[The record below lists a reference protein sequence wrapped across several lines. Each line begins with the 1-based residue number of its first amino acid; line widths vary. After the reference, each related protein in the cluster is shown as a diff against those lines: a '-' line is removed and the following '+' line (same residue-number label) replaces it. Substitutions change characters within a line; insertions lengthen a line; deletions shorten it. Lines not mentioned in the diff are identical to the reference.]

1 MLFGMDKKGVI
12 ILKQY
17 KIAGYCRIS
26 VDEELEKENT
36 SIENQKE
43 IIAKYV
49 TDYFPNSILD
59 FYEDRDKSGYTF
71 EQRNGYQ
78 KMRPKLMNGYYDIL
92 IVKDFSRFS
101 RRNSKGLGELEDLRD
116 AGVRIISIGDGI
128 DYPTNDEWHNIQI
141 RFLFNEMP
149 VTDTSKKVRG
159 VINNRQQNG
168 KWICAVP
175 YGYYI
180 TDTKEMTFTIDEAEA
195 EVVRLVFDL
204 YIKGWGYKK
213 ISKHLTNLHIPTPR
227 MSERA
232 RREAAGKKVCE
243 RSIKEEWSIISVQS
257 ILFNDFYIGTLRQGK
272 YTRKKIN
279 GDDVKKDESQHF
291 VFENNHEPIV
301 DYKTFSVAQELK
313 GKRSTDHY
321 RGKKKYDNFYS
332 GFLVCGD
339 CNSPMFSRST
349 PRLAPQYIC
358 GTYHKWGKEKCS
370 SHTSKTSVLDTIIKN
385 YLIKVRETSTEM
397 IDRVEKT
404 IKDEQSLIKKS
415 EKAIDTL
422 ETQLA
427 NAKENLK
434 KLYRQKVFEVAKKP
448 ENEELISETFDS
460 LIDECQSFIKGL
472 EQQLEMNNDKR
483 NNLIRAHRV
492 AQTAISI
499 FDRIIE
505 KKELDTTDIA
515 FAIEK
520 IFVYEDH
527 IEVKLKADI
536 DAILTTGK
544 LTVLEN
550 AANFNSDT
558 INISPTEIVQ
568 TSNNH
573 LNKVYSV
580 NVVSNGDP
588 LEIYTEKDGG
598 VIFRK
603 YSPMSDLQDIAAQIC
618 ESIGDST
625 GRIAAVSDR
634 DAIIALSGAPK
645 RELMDKPNS
654 PELDRLMEQ
663 RVHYRYKPGDSP
675 VRPTDSTEKYRLGV
689 ASPILS
695 QGDLMGC
702 VMLLM
707 GDDSAPVT
715 EADQKLAQTIAGFLG
730 KQFES

>member
-1 MLFGMDKKGVI
+1 
-12 ILKQY
+12 
-17 KIAGYCRIS
+17 
-26 VDEELEKENT
+26 
-36 SIENQKE
+36 
-43 IIAKYV
+43 
-49 TDYFPNSILD
+49 
-59 FYEDRDKSGYTF
+59 
-71 EQRNGYQ
+71 
-78 KMRPKLMNGYYDIL
+78 
-92 IVKDFSRFS
+92 
-101 RRNSKGLGELEDLRD
+101 
-116 AGVRIISIGDGI
+116 
-128 DYPTNDEWHNIQI
+128 
-141 RFLFNEMP
+141 MP

-175 YGYYI
+175 YGYYF

-232 RREAAGKKVCE
+232 RREATGKKVCE

-370 SHTSKTSVLDTIIKN
+370 SHTIKTSVLDTIIKN

-499 FDRIIE
+499 FDRIID

-558 INISPTEIVQ
+558 INISSTEIVQ

-588 LEIYTEKDGG
+588 LEIFTGPNEEVVFK
-598 VIFRK
+598 K
-603 YSPMSDLQDIAAQIC
+603 YSPIGELSAFSVQYAEALHKIGGLPAVIC
-618 ESIGDST
+618 
-625 GRIAAVSDR
+625 DR
-634 DAIIALSGAPK
+634 DHVVAVAGLPKKEMVERRLSVEMENILENRKMVVLSEEEAGIKPVDGTERQVSIAC
-645 RELMDKPNS
+645 
-654 PELDRLMEQ
+654 
-663 RVHYRYKPGDSP
+663 
-675 VRPTDSTEKYRLGV
+675 
-689 ASPILS
+689 PILS
-695 QGDLMGC
+695 AGDVAGA
-702 VMLLM
+702 VMFIT
-707 GDDSAPVT
+707 S
-715 EADQKLAQTIAGFLG
+715 DQKKPDDAQIKLIQAAALFLG
-730 KQFES
+730 KQMES

>member
-1 MLFGMDKKGVI
+1 M
-12 ILKQY
+12 KQY

-175 YGYYI
+175 YGYYF

-232 RREAAGKKVCE
+232 RREATGKKVCE

-370 SHTSKTSVLDTIIKN
+370 SHTIKTSVLDTIIKN

-460 LIDECQSFIKGL
+460 LIVECQSFIKGL

-499 FDRIIE
+499 FDRIID

-558 INISPTEIVQ
+558 INISSTEIVQ

-580 NVVSNGDP
+580 NVINSGDP
-588 LEIYTEKDGG
+588 LEIYTDAGG
-598 VIFRK
+598 EVIFKK
-603 YSPMSDLQDIAAQIC
+603 YSPIGEMSAF
-618 ESIGDST
+618 
-625 GRIAAVSDR
+625 AVQY
-634 DAIIALSGAPK
+634 AEALSGATK
-645 RELMDKPNS
+645 LS
-654 PELDRLMEQ
+654 VIICDRDHCVAAAGISKKEVLERRITPVLEEIMEQ
-663 RVHYRYKPGDSP
+663 RRTVSYDSSQQHLALEGIERNICVAVPIIVSGD
-675 VRPTDSTEKYRLGV
+675 VTGAVVL
-689 ASPILS
+689 ASNE
-695 QGDLMGC
+695 
-702 VMLLM
+702 
-707 GDDSAPVT
+707 AAT
-715 EADQKLAQTIAGFLG
+715 TADQSDIKLCTVAASFLG
-730 KQFES
+730 KQMEE

>member
-1 MLFGMDKKGVI
+1 
-12 ILKQY
+12 LKQY

-49 TDYFPNSILD
+49 TDYFPNSMLD

-92 IVKDFSRFS
+92 VVKDFSRFS

-370 SHTSKTSVLDTIIKN
+370 SHTIKTSVLDTIIKN

-404 IKDEQSLIKKS
+404 IKDEESLIKKS

-603 YSPMSDLQDIAAQIC
+603 YSPMGDLQDFAAQMC
-618 ESIGDST
+618 EAIGANT

-634 DAIIALSGAPK
+634 DSIIALAGAPK
-645 RELMDKPNS
+645 RELVDKPNS
-654 PELDRLMEQ
+654 PALDRLMEQ
-663 RVHYRYKPGDSP
+663 RRNYRYTAGESLI
-675 VRPTDSTEKYRLGV
+675 RATEESDKYHLGV
-689 ASPILS
+689 AAPILC

-707 GDDSAPVT
+707 GDDRTPLQES
-715 EADQKLAQTIAGFLG
+715 DQKLAQTVAGFLG
-730 KQFES
+730 KQMEN

>member
-1 MLFGMDKKGVI
+1 M
-12 ILKQY
+12 KQY

-116 AGVRIISIGDGI
+116 AGVRIISIGDNI

-370 SHTSKTSVLDTIIKN
+370 SHTIKTSVLDTIIKN

-404 IKDEQSLIKKS
+404 IKDEESLIKKS

-588 LEIYTEKDGG
+588 LEIYTANDGG
-598 VIFRK
+598 VVFKK
-603 YSPMSDLQDIAAQIC
+603 YSPVGELSRVSEEYAEAINRTSGIPIAIC
-618 ESIGDST
+618 DRDNVI
-625 GRIAAVSDR
+625 AVSGVPR
-634 DAIIALSGAPK
+634 KEFLSKPISNGLSGVLTSRKSYTAEK
-645 RELMDKPNS
+645 GS
-654 PELDRLMEQ
+654 
-663 RVHYRYKPGDSP
+663 VIT
-675 VRPTDSTEKYRLGV
+675 VTESGGEVSYL
-689 ASPILS
+689 SPIVS
-695 QGDLMGC
+695 DGSVIGA
-702 VMLLM
+702 VMSLKQ
-707 GDDSAPVT
+707 S
-715 EADQKLAQTIAGFLG
+715 G
-730 KQFES
+730 KQSDGSEKKLVDAGAYFMSTQSEI

>member
-1 MLFGMDKKGVI
+1 
-12 ILKQY
+12 LKQY

-49 TDYFPNSILD
+49 TDYFPNSMLD

-92 IVKDFSRFS
+92 VVKDFSRFS

-232 RREAAGKKVCE
+232 RREATGKKVCE

-370 SHTSKTSVLDTIIKN
+370 SHTIKTSVLDTIIKN

-404 IKDEQSLIKKS
+404 IKDEESLIKKS

-603 YSPMSDLQDIAAQIC
+603 YSPMGDLQDFAAQMC
-618 ESIGDST
+618 EAIGANT

-634 DAIIALSGAPK
+634 DSIIALAGAPK
-645 RELMDKPNS
+645 RELVDKPNS
-654 PELDRLMEQ
+654 PALDRLMEQ
-663 RVHYRYKPGDSP
+663 RRNYRYTAGESLI
-675 VRPTDSTEKYRLGV
+675 RATEESDKYHLGV
-689 ASPILS
+689 AAPILC

-707 GDDSAPVT
+707 GDDRTPLQES
-715 EADQKLAQTIAGFLG
+715 DQKLAQTVAGFLG
-730 KQFES
+730 KQMEN